1 MAFPEHLTADILSR
15 LPAKSLVR
23 FSSVRKEWQALIRDP
38 HFISQHLNL
47 NIAKEDQSG
56 RLLVKYRCNVTRKNV
71 ISLLLHGTHGYM
83 LSKLEIPS
91 SVMDSHH
98 LKLVGSCNGLLCLAH
113 DKSAHLW
120 SPMILLWN
128 PAIRE
133 FSVLPD
139 SVIDSVNDDDNVQ
152 ARGIAHGFGYH
163 PLIDDYKVVR
173 IVSLSCFGNAWIRA
187 EVYSSKMDCWQ
198 EVNTFHFEIYEHSC
212 TALNGLLY
220 WIAYGKG
227 DRELI
232 VSFDMCDDVFGE
244 LQLPDLSF
252 LDTPMCTKLAEL
264 KQSLYLIVYTFSG
277 RQREIYVWKMIE
289 HDAEVFWKRE
299 WTIGPLL
306 GIERPLGC
314 GLYGE
319 IYMESRKGDLVLY
332 NPSSEEAKHIPIC
345 GLRCSLEVHFY
356 VESLVSTKGQ
366 REVLQETNKRI
377 M

>member
-23 FSSVRKEWQALIRDP
+23 FSSVRKEWKALIRDP

-71 ISLLLHGTHGYM
+71 ISLLLHGTNGYM

-98 LKLVGSCNGLLCLAH
+98 LKLVGSSNGLLCFAH

-152 ARGIAHGFGYH
+152 VRGVAHGFGHH

-187 EVYSSKMDCWQ
+187 EVYSQKMDCWQ
-198 EVNTFHFEIYEHSC
+198 EGHDNFCYK
-212 TALNGLLY
+212 NLLA
-220 WIAYGKG
+220 IMFDQAQT
-227 DRELI
+227 LVPPT
-232 VSFDMCDDVFGE
+232 VSWFC
-244 LQLPDLSF
+244 
-252 LDTPMCTKLAEL
+252 
-264 KQSLYLIVYTFSG
+264 
-277 RQREIYVWKMIE
+277 
-289 HDAEVFWKRE
+289 
-299 WTIGPLL
+299 WT
-306 GIERPLGC
+306 
-314 GLYGE
+314 
-319 IYMESRKGDLVLY
+319 V
-332 NPSSEEAKHIPIC
+332 
-345 GLRCSLEVHFY
+345 
-356 VESLVSTKGQ
+356 
-366 REVLQETNKRI
+366 RI
-377 M
+377 KFMKE